1 MVEESGSCGLAF
13 FGGLAA
19 VTFRFAGFTVT
30 VSARGD
36 GAMLLTA
43 AMLCELDL
51 AGSQA

>member
-36 GAMLLTA
+36 GAML
-43 AMLCELDL
+43 CC
-51 AGSQA
+51 SQPPCYASWT